1 MSYEELVQDITSLST
16 LDNVD
21 FFIVGYSTMG
31 QPIYGVHLGSYEGN
45 QELIEGAIH
54 AREYFVTPLL
64 CKIVR
69 YLATQT
75 FAGGIYVLPMTNPDG
90 VRLVLD
96 GVDWLKCPTTRNYLL
111 YVNNGNT
118 VFDQWKANAMAV
130 DLNVNFDALW
140 GEGTQNVFCP
150 SPGNF
155 VGFYPNSERE
165 TRLLIDFTYSVR
177 PNITLSFHTKGEVI
191 FYGFDTLSQ
200 DELDRDKSIADI
212 ISQVNGYAVTKTEG
226 SVGGFSDWVSL
237 YLGVPAFTIE
247 VGDSSLDHPI
257 PLDGLDAAYELNKD
271 VPITALKALN
281 VEESV

>member
-1 MSYEELVQDITSLST
+1 MSYEELVTDITSLST
-16 LDNVD
+16 LENVD

-31 QPIYGVHLGSYEGN
+31 QPIYGMHLGSYEGK

-64 CKIVR
+64 CRIVR
-69 YLATQT
+69 YLSEQE
-75 FAGGIYVLPMTNPDG
+75 FSGGIYVLPLVNPDG

-96 GVDWLKCPTTRNYLL
+96 GVDWITCAATRNYLL
-111 YVNNGNT
+111 NVNNGQT
-118 VFDQWKANAMAV
+118 DFSQWKANALAV

-140 GEGTQNVFCP
+140 GTGTQNVFCP

-155 VGFYPNSERE
+155 VGYYPNSERE
-165 TRLLIDFTYSVR
+165 TRLLIDFAYSVQ

-191 FYGFDTLSQ
+191 FYGFDTLTA
-200 DELDRDKSIADI
+200 DELDRDKNIAESISKI
-212 ISQVNGYAVTKTEG
+212 NGYAVTKTEG

-247 VGDSSLDHPI
+247 VGPISAPTPVPLEYLDT
-257 PLDGLDAAYELNKD
+257 AFEKNKD
-271 VPITALKALN
+271 VPITALNALI
-281 VEESV
+281 

>member
-1 MSYEELVQDITSLST
+1 MSYEELVTDITSLST
-16 LDNVD
+16 LENVD

-31 QPIYGVHLGSYEGN
+31 QPIYGMHLGSYEGK

-64 CKIVR
+64 CRIVR
-69 YLATQT
+69 YLSEQE
-75 FAGGIYVLPMTNPDG
+75 FSGGIYVLPLVNPDG

-96 GVDWLKCPTTRNYLL
+96 GVDWIKCAATRNFLL
-111 YVNNGNT
+111 NVNNGQT
-118 VFDQWKANAMAV
+118 DFSQWKANALAV

-140 GEGTQNVFCP
+140 GTGTQNVFCP

-155 VGFYPNSERE
+155 VGYYPNSERE
-165 TRLLIDFTYSVR
+165 TRLLIDFAYSVQ

-191 FYGFDTLSQ
+191 FYGFDTLTA
-200 DELDRDKSIADI
+200 DELDRDKNIAESISKI
-212 ISQVNGYAVTKTEG
+212 NGYAVTKTEG

-247 VGDSSLDHPI
+247 VGPISAPTPVPLEYLDT
-257 PLDGLDAAYELNKD
+257 AFEENKD
-271 VPITALKALN
+271 VPITALNALI
-281 VEESV
+281 

>member
-1 MSYEELVQDITSLST
+1 MSYEDLVRDITSLST
-16 LDNVD
+16 IENID

-31 QPIYGVHLGSYEGN
+31 QPIYGVHIGSYEGK

-64 CKIVR
+64 CRIVR
-69 YLATQT
+69 YLSEQE
-75 FAGGIYVLPMTNPDG
+75 FAGGIYVLPLVNPDG

-96 GVDWLKCPTTRNYLL
+96 GVDWIKCPETRNYLL
-111 YVNNGNT
+111 NVNNGETN
-118 VFDQWKANAMAV
+118 FSQWKADALAV

-140 GEGTQNVFCP
+140 GTGTQNVFCP
-150 SPGNF
+150 SSGNF
-155 VGFYPNSERE
+155 VGYYPNSERE
-165 TRLLIDFTYSVR
+165 TRLLIDCAYAVN

-191 FYGFDTLSQ
+191 FYGFDTLSA
-200 DELDRDKSIADI
+200 DELDRDKNIADS

-247 VGDSSLDHPI
+247 VAPVTAPTPVPLEYLDT
-257 PLDGLDAAYELNKD
+257 AFEENKD
-271 VPITALKALN
+271 VLVTALNALN
-281 VEESV
+281 

>member
-1 MSYEELVQDITSLST
+1 MSYEELVQDITSLSI

-21 FFIVGYSTMG
+21 FFIIGYSTMG
-31 QPIYGVHLGSYEGN
+31 QPIYGVHIGSYDGK

-64 CKIVR
+64 CRIVR
-69 YLATQT
+69 YLSTQE
-75 FAGGIYVLPMTNPDG
+75 FSGGIYVLPMTNPDG

-96 GVDWLKCPTTRNYLL
+96 GVDWINCPATRNYLL
-111 YVNNGNT
+111 NVNNGNT

-165 TRLLIDFTYSVR
+165 TRLLIDFAYSVR

-237 YLGVPAFTIE
+237 NLGVPAFTIE
-247 VGDSSLDHPI
+247 VAPLTSPTPVPLEYLDT
-257 PLDGLDAAYELNKD
+257 AFEENKD
-271 VPITALKALN
+271 VPVAALN
-281 VEESV
+281 ALL

>member
-1 MSYEELVQDITSLST
+1 MSYEELVQDITSLSI

-21 FFIVGYSTMG
+21 FFIIGYSTMG
-31 QPIYGVHLGSYEGN
+31 QPIYGVHIGSYDGK

-64 CKIVR
+64 CRIVR
-69 YLATQT
+69 YLSTQE
-75 FAGGIYVLPMTNPDG
+75 FSGGIYVLPMTNPDG

-96 GVDWLKCPTTRNYLL
+96 GVDWINCPATRNYLL
-111 YVNNGNT
+111 NVNNGNT

-165 TRLLIDFTYSVR
+165 TRLLIDFAYSVR

-237 YLGVPAFTIE
+237 NLGVPAFTIE
-247 VGDSSLDHPI
+247 VAPLTSPTPVPLEYLDTAF
-257 PLDGLDAAYELNKD
+257 DENKD
-271 VPITALKALN
+271 VPVAALN
-281 VEESV
+281 ALL